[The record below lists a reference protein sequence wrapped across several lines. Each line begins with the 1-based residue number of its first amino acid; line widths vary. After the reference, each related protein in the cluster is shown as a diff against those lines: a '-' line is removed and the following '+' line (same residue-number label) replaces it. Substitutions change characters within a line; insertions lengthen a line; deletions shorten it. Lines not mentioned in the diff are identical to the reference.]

1 MTDREL
7 LRKLMYEY
15 DWNQG
20 ELAQRLGFHQA
31 NVSKVIKQKQQ
42 LSQERRRIAETLL
55 DQRPKGDES

>member
-15 DWNQG
+15 EWTQG
-20 ELAQRLGFHQA
+20 ELAEQLGFHQS

-42 LSQERRRIAETLL
+42 LPDERRKIAEELL
-55 DQRPKGDES
+55 EQRQKGGRT

>member
-20 ELAQRLGFHQA
+20 ELAEQLGFNQA
-31 NVSKVIKQKQQ
+31 NVSKVIKEKQQ
-42 LSQERRRIAETLL
+42 LSEQRRKIAEDLL
-55 DQRPKGDES
+55 KRIQQGDSS